1 MTNLMH
7 SEDKHPDQ
15 YIIDV
20 KSIDILKKRMEEFS
34 DMPVPDVKDL
44 WKYRRFRNVK
54 INKNEY

>member
-1 MTNLMH
+1 MH

-20 KSIDILKKRMEEFS
+20 KSIDILKERMSKVSEFKP
-34 DMPVPDVKDL
+34 PVTDL
-44 WKYRRFRNVK
+44 YKWRKFRQVK

>member
-1 MTNLMH
+1 MH
-7 SEDKHPDQ
+7 SKDKHPDQ

-20 KSIDILKKRMEEFS
+20 KSIDILKKRMEKFS

-44 WKYRRFRNVK
+44 WMYRRFRNIK

>member
-1 MTNLMH
+1 MKKLRIMNT
-7 SEDKHPDQ
+7 KHPDQ

>member
-1 MTNLMH
+1 MTNPTH

-20 KSIDILKKRMEEFS
+20 KSIDILKERMSKVPEFK
-34 DMPVPDVKDL
+34 PLVTDL
-44 WKYRRFRNVK
+44 YKWRKFRQVK